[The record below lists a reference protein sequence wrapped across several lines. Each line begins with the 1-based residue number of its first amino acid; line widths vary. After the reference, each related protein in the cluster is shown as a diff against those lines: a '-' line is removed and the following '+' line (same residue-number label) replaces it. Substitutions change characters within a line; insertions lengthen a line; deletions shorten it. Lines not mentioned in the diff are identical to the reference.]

1 MKITDV
7 EAIVLRRHDPVR
19 DISDGTQDTLVVR
32 IHTDAGLVG
41 IGEVD
46 SAPEVVK
53 AAIEAP
59 KSHLTC
65 AGFRQLLLGEDPR
78 DVGRLWE
85 KLYRGSLYFGRRGVG
100 IHALSGIDIA
110 LWDLCGKALDQP
122 VHRLL
127 GGAHRDRVR
136 AYASTLMPDTPAEA
150 GREAER
156 WASGGFTAVKLGW
169 GGFGRSLDT
178 DVALVEA
185 ARRAVGDRVTLMFDI
200 GLVWDAAT
208 AIRQVQRME
217 RFEPYWIEEPL
228 MPDDLRGYRRLAD
241 AVDTRIACGEQSVTR
256 WEFEQLL
263 DEGRVDIIQPDIA
276 HAGGLTETRRI
287 AELARLRGV
296 PLRAARLQDRN
307 PEGGHPAPP
316 GLAARGAL
324 PRVLRVELAARPGP
338 RASRASGST
347 PTAWS
352 PCPRDPDSASRST
365 SRCWSATGWPERAER
380 GRPLPGRSDAVAGAG
395 RASAG
400 VAAAPARPVQVPHFA
415 RARTVHER
423 DRHPRCGADH
433 PPALPGGR
441 VHRPRRA
448 RRPPRLRR
456 PAGRSAPCACPPT
469 GASSTS
475 SPTRSGFTPVR
486 VAVETV
492 GGRVPVMG
500 QSNHGSARRAA
511 ELARANEK
519 AGASVISVA
528 LPRKLRLR
536 RGRPPR
542 IRPDG
547 GAAVG
552 VPLSSRTG
560 TPAAPRSGA
569 EFCARLR
576 DACPNFRY
584 VKLEE
589 PRMGPKVRAIRAR
602 CGDAVGVL
610 EGWVGEYMLELLP
623 AGIVGVMPGLALVDV
638 LQRVW
643 DLGARR
649 TRRRGIRALRPRSTR
664 GSRTPSRA
672 WSPTTTWRRTC

>member
-65 AGFRQLLLGEDPR
+65 AGLRQLLLGEDPR

-110 LWDLCGKALDQP
+110 LWDLCGKALGQP

-136 AYASTLMPDTPAEA
+136 AYASTLMPETPAEA

-156 WASGGFTAVKLGW
+156 WAARGSPRSSWAGAASGG
-169 GGFGRSLDT
+169 RST
-178 DVALVEA
+178 PTSPSWRRPG
-185 ARRAVGDRVTLMFDI
+185 ARWATGSTLMFDI

-208 AIRQVQRME
+208 AIRQVRRME

-228 MPDDLRGYRRLAD
+228 HARRPRGYRRLAD
-241 AVDTRIACGEQSVTR
+241 AVDTRIASGEQSVTR

-263 DEGRVDIIQPDIA
+263 DEGRVDVIQPDIA

-296 PLRAARLQDRN
+296 PCVPHAFKTGILKAATLHLLAALPEAPFLEFCVWDSPLAQDLV
-307 PEGGHPAPP
+307 HPALLDRLRRHGRRAP
-316 GLAARGAL
+316 GTRARHH
-324 PRVLRVELAARPGP
+324 AR
-338 RASRASGST
+338 
-347 PTAWS
+347 
-352 PCPRDPDSASRST
+352 
-365 SRCWSATGWPERAER
+365 R
-380 GRPLPGRSDAVAGAG
+380 GGAG
-395 RASAG
+395 
-400 VAAAPARPVQVPHFA
+400 
-415 RARTVHER
+415 
-423 DRHPRCGADH
+423 
-433 PPALPGGR
+433 ALPGGLSMREVPRFDHERGLSMSATAIRGVVPIIPLPFREDESIDRDGLAALCDFAARQR
-441 VHRPRRA
+441 VGAVCLPA
-448 RRPPRLRR
+448 YGSEFYKLSDDERLQ
-456 PAGRSAPCACPPT
+456 A
-469 GASSTS
+469 
-475 SPTRSGFTPVR
+475 VR

-492 GGRVPVMG
+492 GRPRPRHGPVEPRLG
-500 QSNHGSARRAA
+500 APGRRAGPGQREGRRLRRLGGAPA
-511 ELARANEK
+511 E
-519 AGASVISVA
+519 
-528 LPRKLRLR
+528 LRLR

-542 IRPDG
+542 LRPDG
-547 GAAVG
+547 GAGGRACRS
-552 VPLSSRTG
+552 SSRTG
-560 TPAAPRSGA
+560 TPAAPPSARSS
-569 EFCARLR
+569 ARASATPAR
-576 DACPNFRY
+576 TSATSSSRSPAWGR
-584 VKLEE
+584 
-589 PRMGPKVRAIRAR
+589 KVRAIRAR

-610 EGWVGEYMLELLP
+610 EGWGGEYMLELLP
-623 AGIVGVMPGLALVDV
+623 AGIVGVMPGLALIDV

-643 DLGARR
+643 DLARAGR
-649 TRRRGIRALRPRSTR
+649 AAEAYEHFARIHPWIAYSLQSMESLQLPGEGPADPPWAPPRLPPAAPPDAARPGHHGLRRRS
-664 GSRTPSRA
+664 
-672 WSPTTTWRRTC
+672 